1 MLLQSDFG
9 SRIQPLGN
17 GQQPGFAMAMIEGNG
32 FEIDGHIAGVVED
45 KVLEV
50 DEFAAEPQPGA
61 GVNEVGSLD
70 PAHADRRT
78 GDAPVETHQRDP
90 GVRNRPQEAGQVI
103 FVET

>member
-17 GQQPGFAMAMIEGNG
+17 GQQPGFAIAMPALIEGNG
-32 FEIDGHIAGVVED
+32 TATSRGVVED

-61 GVNEVGSLD
+61 GVNEVGSFD
-70 PAHADRRT
+70 PAHTDRRM

-90 GVRNRPQEAGQVI
+90 GVRNRPQE
-103 FVET
+103 